1 MATLV
6 DRINEMIDLLS
17 VVNPEA
23 AATFRGAAQ
32 PRVVYVTEPKAAAPA
47 AVPAVAPAVA
57 PAVQPSYAT
66 GSPPAAIGAPASAP
80 VQEAMKHPLL
90 VDLSP
95 DTLIEGIILSEI
107 LGKPLSRRHPGRF

>member
-23 AATFRGAAQ
+23 AASFRGVAQ
-32 PRVVYVTEPKAAAPA
+32 PRIVYVTEPKAAAPA
-47 AVPAVAPAVA
+47 AVTAMA

-66 GSPPAAIGAPASAP
+66 GSPPAAIGAPTSAP
-80 VQEAMKHPLL
+80 VQEPMKNPLL
-90 VDLSP
+90 VNLSP
-95 DTLIEGIILSEI
+95 DKLIEGIILSEI